1 MKVVDMH
8 CDTILRLY
16 DEGGCLS
23 KNDFNIDLKKM
34 VKGDYLLQNFAMC
47 LTNGHGGY
55 CGCVL

>member
-34 VKGDYLLQNFAMC
+34 VKGDICCKTLRC
-47 LTNGHGGY
+47 L
-55 CGCVL
+55 